1 MRLTWVQPEDLLLH
15 ELAQSRA
22 EGKDVAAVEQRWL
35 AVAGGSLEPPVGGT
49 GDRPATSEQ
58 QRLATQLLDELD
70 AMPAPPDSRH
80 PETLEQVEA
89 GWQLTAATPPGAD
102 LVERLHGAWLGRA
115 AGCLLG
121 KPVEKLPR
129 AGIHAIAT
137 ATGNWPVTSYFTAVG
152 LDAATAAA
160 WPWNRRS
167 ATTSLL
173 ENIDGMPEDDDL
185 NYPMLLLALLEAHGA
200 VFDTEQVA
208 IAWLADLP
216 AARTFTAERAAYR
229 NLLLAVP
236 LDEVARRHN
245 PYREWIG
252 ALIRGD
258 VFGWVCPGDPYAAAR
273 LAWRDARLSHT
284 RNGAYGELWV
294 AALTASSLVA
304 GDVDEVLAAAAGI
317 VPHGSELAEAIAFGT
332 ALGRRQLG
340 LDGKLDALHERYGHL
355 HWVHT
360 LNNAASIACALSG
373 SGGDFTAGIGF
384 AVMAGWDTDSSA
396 ATVGAVLG
404 ALLGRAGL
412 PPGWTDP
419 LDNRIDT
426 SLPGGPVRIDD
437 LATRTARVA
446 AELHR

>member
-22 EGKDVAAVEQRWL
+22 EGKDVSAVEQRWL
-35 AVAGGSLEPPVGGT
+35 SVAGGSLEPPVGGT
-49 GDRPATSEQ
+49 GDRPATPEQ
-58 QRLATQLLDELD
+58 RALAEQLLDELD
-70 AMPAPPDSRH
+70 ALGTPPDPRH
-80 PETLEQVEA
+80 PETLEQIEA
-89 GWQLTAATPPGAD
+89 GWAVTPATAPGAD
-102 LVERLHGAWLGRA
+102 LPERLLGAWSGRA

-129 AGIHAIAT
+129 AGIHAIAS
-137 ATGNWPVTSYFTAVG
+137 ATGNWPVTRYFTAVG
-152 LDAATAAA
+152 LDAETAAA

-167 ATTSLL
+167 ATTSLV
-173 ENIDGMPEDDDL
+173 ENIAGMPEDDDL
-185 NYPMLLLALLEAHGA
+185 NYPMLNLGLLEQHGA
-200 VFDTEQVA
+200 AFDTEHVA
-208 IAWLADLP
+208 VGWLADLP

-236 LDEVARRHN
+236 LADVARRHN

-294 AALTASSLVA
+294 AALAASSLVA
-304 GDVDEVLAAAAGI
+304 ADVDEVLATAAR
-317 VPHGSELAEAIAFGT
+317 VLPPESELAEAVAFGT
-332 ALGRRQLG
+332 ALGRRERG
-340 LDGKLDALHERYGHL
+340 LDARLDALHERYGHL

-360 LNNAASIACALSG
+360 LNNAALIACALS
-373 SGGDFTAGIGF
+373 SSDGDFTAGIGL

-404 ALLGRAGL
+404 ALLGPGGL
-412 PPGWTDP
+412 PPAWVDP

-426 SLPGGPVRIDD
+426 SLPGGPVRIDE
-437 LATRTARVA
+437 LAARTLRLA

>member
-15 ELAQSRA
+15 ELSQSRA
-22 EGKDVAAVEQRWL
+22 EGVDVTDVEQRWL
-35 AVAGGSLEPPVGGT
+35 AAAPGSLEPPVGGT
-49 GDRPATSEQ
+49 GERRATPEQ
-58 QRLATQLLDELD
+58 RRLAEQLLDELD
-70 AMPAPPDSRH
+70 VRVAPPDPRH
-80 PETLEQVEA
+80 PESLLDIEA
-89 GWQLTAATPPGAD
+89 AWAVTAPSPPGQD
-102 LVERLHGAWLGRA
+102 LLERLTGAWLGRA

-129 AGIHAIAT
+129 AGIYALAS
-137 ATGNWPVTSYFTAVG
+137 ATGNWPLCSYFTAVG

-167 ATTSLL
+167 ATTSLA

-185 NYPMLLLALLEAHGA
+185 NYPMLNLGLLEAHGA
-200 VFDTEQVA
+200 ALDTEQIA

-229 NLLLAVP
+229 NLLQAMPLA
-236 LDEVARRHN
+236 EVARRRN

-258 VFGWVCPGDPYAAAR
+258 VFGWVYPGDPSAAAR

-294 AALTASSLVA
+294 AALTSSSLVGA
-304 GDVDEVLAAAAGI
+304 DVDEVLATAAQI
-317 VPHGSELAEAIAFGT
+317 VPPRSQLAEAIAFGT
-332 ALGRRQLG
+332 ELGRRERG
-340 LDGKLDALHERYGHL
+340 LDSKLDALHERYGHL

-360 LNNAASIACALSG
+360 LNNAAAIACALSG
-373 SGGDFTAGIGF
+373 SGGDFTAGIGL

-404 ALLGRAGL
+404 ALLGRDGL
-412 PPGWTDP
+412 PASWVDP

-426 SLPGGPVRIDD
+426 SLPGGPVHIDE
-437 LATRTARVA
+437 LAARTARVA
-446 AELHR
+446 GSLRR